1 MENCIDIL
9 KWALWRV
16 SVRKGINYK
25 QKWPINNL
33 IILKTF
39 ATVLN
44 TWCRKTYEHLFFNF
58 CIFNALFHIFNKYLY
73 ISICGPHTDMCKNT
87 SKTQEKPNPTWHF
100 QSFK

>member
-25 QKWPINNL
+25 QKWPINNF

-44 TWCRKTYEHLFFNF
+44 TWCRKTNVTLKNYKHSSESNFNLMSGENPFPGDLF
-58 CIFNALFHIFNKYLY
+58 CA
-73 ISICGPHTDMCKNT
+73 T
-87 SKTQEKPNPTWHF
+87 
-100 QSFK
+100 